1 VNTRSRSNV
10 SCISSVLCSLDIY
23 STSTVRQTVQSCV
36 LCDNVF
42 NLYKLWTLTIGQSK
56 QAILIINSVNSTS
69 VSLFIGCCQSI
80 KTSLYYTAV
89 QISVI
94 NCSNKALGHLSIS
107 CLKHSSKHLLVLCN
121 WLLPIHCSINV

>member
-1 VNTRSRSNV
+1 MNTRSRSNV

-56 QAILIINSVNSTS
+56 QAILIINSVNSTF

-80 KTSLYYTAV
+80 NTSLYYTAV